1 MTVQENNSMFN
12 HVKEKSLFAFLIV
25 IATFLAVI
33 SMIALPNEHSI
44 KAQIMTGDHESFK
57 NKTAYPH
64 EYQYKMI
71 INGTIDLEQTIFEAI
86 DSKVSTSLIQA
97 MIIAEKS
104 VGNNSSALA
113 AFGSEDNGYF
123 TYRIILGTPNMQFYN
138 VIVDPGNGHILAM
151 QKVSQKELEK
161 MHKEHSAEVVRNS
174 ESSIGFPL
182 LIPH

>member
-12 HVKEKSLFAFLIV
+12 YVKKESLFAFLIV
-25 IATFLAVI
+25 IATLAVI
-33 SMIALPNEHSI
+33 SMIALTNEHSI

-64 EYQYKMI
+64 EYQHRMI

-86 DSKVSTSLIQA
+86 DSKVNTSLIQA
-97 MIIAEKS
+97 MTIAEKS

-138 VIVDPGNGHILAM
+138 VIIDSTLV
-151 QKVSQKELEK
+151 
-161 MHKEHSAEVVRNS
+161 
-174 ESSIGFPL
+174 FY
-182 LIPH
+182 